1 MSFFDDII
9 APETITS
16 VRDKLIGYAQAAG
29 LVITDWLVGSP
40 GQQIV
45 EAVTETIAHTT
56 ATFAKVARGFA
67 SLDTSTDPGDV
78 DPYNPGNEAL
88 TPEPG
93 LLSEFGANTFG
104 TTRVEASFATGFV
117 TFDNSAGVVPRQFGP
132 DSLVY
137 TWTGGTPPSPPP
149 TYRNAA
155 DPTIYTNPDGT
166 VTVAAGATLDI
177 PVQADEAGSASSAPP
192 GVLSLTTNLVGV
204 TGTNAAAIIGRDRE
218 SASVY
223 RERCRQAPA
232 RTSLGGPADAY
243 RYLARTN
250 LDGTPLLNAS
260 DDPVNISRVQVT
272 GSSTTGNV
280 AAYFASPSGAAI
292 AADVTAANTNIEA
305 NAFAVPDTITY
316 SGAAASDVPIT
327 VQGTA
332 KIKAGPG
339 VVSATV
345 RQAIV
350 DALATAFQD
359 FPVGGFDAAPDGTGG
374 AVYTVDLQA
383 IAAGAFPGLYQ
394 VVVTVPAGASTPV
407 DLGEV
412 ATYTGVIAD
421 WTLTI
426 AP

>member
-9 APETITS
+9 ATETVSS
-16 VRDKLIGYAQAAG
+16 VRSKIIGYAQAAG
-29 LVITDWLVGSP
+29 LVITNWIVGSP
-40 GQQIV
+40 GQQIL
-45 EAVTETIAHTT
+45 EAVTQTVQITT
-56 ATFAKVARGFA
+56 AVWTKVSRGFA

-93 LLSEFGANTFG
+93 FLSELGANFFG
-104 TTRVEASFATGFV
+104 TRRTEATFASGFV
-117 TFDNSAGVVPRQFGP
+117 TFDNTGGVVPRTFSPGT
-132 DSLVY
+132 LVY
-137 TWTGGTPPSPPP
+137 TWTGGTPPNPAP

-155 DPTIYTNPDGT
+155 DSAIYTNPDGS
-166 VTVAAGATLDI
+166 VTVPAGGTLDI
-177 PVQADEAGSASSAPP
+177 PVEADEAGSGSSAPP

-204 TGTNAAAIIGRDRE
+204 TGTNAAAILGRDRE
-218 SASVY
+218 SAPIY

-243 RYLARTN
+243 KYLARTN
-250 LDGTPLLNAS
+250 MDGTPLLNANG
-260 DDPVNISRVQVT
+260 DAVNISRVQVT
-272 GSSTTGNV
+272 GSSTTGIV
-280 AAYFASPSGAAI
+280 LAFFASPSGPAI
-292 AADVTAANTNIEA
+292 ADDVTAANKNIQA
-305 NAFAVPDTITY
+305 NAFAVPDAITY
-316 SGAAASDVPIT
+316 TGAAATAVPIT

-339 VVSATV
+339 VVSATA

-350 DALATAFQD
+350 DALARAFAE
-359 FPVGGFDAAPDGTGG
+359 FEVGGFDQAPDGTGG
-374 AVYTVDLQA
+374 AIYTPDLQA

-394 VVVTVPAGASTPV
+394 VVVTVPAAASTAV

-412 ATYTGVIAD
+412 ATYTGTIAD

-426 AP
+426 V